1 MHAEVQTKHPRGRE
15 SGDGGLAK
23 QIDALVSE
31 GDDPVLAAQAA
42 GLRYVTDGRPGIR
55 RKRAGKG
62 FSYVSPE
69 GSPVRDEGELRRIRA
84 LAVPPAWT
92 DVWICPD
99 PYGHIEAT
107 GRDARGRKQ
116 YRYHARWREVRDE
129 TKYGRMVAFGDV
141 LPEIRRRVSADLRK
155 DGLPRAKVLA
165 AVVRLLE
172 TTLIRVGNEEYAKE
186 NRSYGLTTLRDR
198 HVRVR
203 GDTLRFEF
211 VGKGGQRRRI
221 DLRDAK
227 LARIVKRCQDLP
239 GQVLFQYVGDDAH
252 VRDVG
257 SEDVNDYLREITGH
271 EFTAKDFR
279 TWTGT
284 VMAALALAELEPFR
298 SQRQAKKNVV
308 SAIEQV
314 AERLGNTPAVCRKC
328 YVHPQVIDA
337 YLDGS
342 PILIDR
348 SAKRSRG
355 LSSEERAVL
364 RFLKRK
370 LKESGARSESLEQTL
385 RRSVKQAKG
394 G

>member
-1 MHAEVQTKHPRGRE
+1 MAVT
-15 SGDGGLAK
+15 AK

-31 GDDPVLAAQAA
+31 GDDPILAARAA
-42 GLRYVTDGRPGIR
+42 GLRYFTDGRPGIR

-62 FSYVSPE
+62 FSYSSPD

-99 PYGHIEAT
+99 PYGHIQAT

-172 TTLIRVGNEEYAKE
+172 TTLIRVGNEEYARE

-239 GQVLFQYVGDDAH
+239 GQVLFQYVDDDDR

-257 SEDVNDYLREITGH
+257 SEDVNDYLREITGQ

-370 LKESGARSESLEQTL
+370 LKESGAKSESLEQTL

>member
-1 MHAEVQTKHPRGRE
+1 MAVT
-15 SGDGGLAK
+15 AK
-23 QIDALVSE
+23 QIDELVSE
-31 GDDPVLAAQAA
+31 GDDPVLAARAA
-42 GLRYVTDGRPGIR
+42 GLRYVTDARPGIR

-62 FSYVSPE
+62 FAYVGPD
-69 GSPVRDEGELRRIRA
+69 GSSIRDEAELQRIRA

-92 DVWICPD
+92 DVWICVD
-99 PYGHIEAT
+99 PYGHIQAT
-107 GRDARGRKQ
+107 GRDARRRKQ

-129 TKYGRMVAFGDV
+129 TKYGRMVAFGRV
-141 LPEIRRRVSADLRK
+141 LPEVRRRVGADLRK

-198 HVRVR
+198 HVKVR
-203 GDTLRFEF
+203 GNVLRFEF
-211 VGKGGQRRRI
+211 VGKGGQRRRV

-227 LARIVKRCQDLP
+227 LARLVKRCQDLP
-239 GQVLFQYVGDDAH
+239 GQELFQYVDDDGE

-257 SEDVNDYLREITGH
+257 SEDVNDYLREITGQ

-279 TWTGT
+279 TWAGT
-284 VMAALALAELEPFR
+284 VMAALALAELEPFG

-337 YLDGS
+337 YLDGT

-355 LSSEERAVL
+355 LSGEERAVL
-364 RFLKRK
+364 RFLKRR
-370 LKESGARSESLEQTL
+370 LKESEAKSESVEETL
-385 RRSVKQAKG
+385 RRSVRQAKEG
-394 G
+394 KR

>member
-1 MHAEVQTKHPRGRE
+1 MAVT
-15 SGDGGLAK
+15 AK

-99 PYGHIEAT
+99 PRGHIQAT

-116 YRYHARWREVRDE
+116 YRYHTRWREVRDE

-257 SEDVNDYLREITGH
+257 SEDVNDYLREITGQ

-314 AERLGNTPAVCRKC
+314 AERLGNTPAVCREC

>member
-1 MHAEVQTKHPRGRE
+1 MAVT
-15 SGDGGLAK
+15 AK

-99 PYGHIEAT
+99 PRGHIQAT

-116 YRYHARWREVRDE
+116 YRYHTRWREVRDE

-257 SEDVNDYLREITGH
+257 SEDVNDYLREITGQ

-314 AERLGNTPAVCRKC
+314 AERLGNTPAVCRNC

>member
-1 MHAEVQTKHPRGRE
+1 MAVT
-15 SGDGGLAK
+15 AK

-69 GSPVRDEGELRRIRA
+69 GSPVRDEGELRRICA

-99 PYGHIEAT
+99 PRGHIQAT
-107 GRDARGRKQ
+107 GRDTRGRKQ
-116 YRYHARWREVRDE
+116 YRYHPRWREVRDE

-141 LPEIRRRVSADLRK
+141 LPEIRRRVSADLSK

-257 SEDVNDYLREITGH
+257 SEDVNDYLREITGQ

-314 AERLGNTPAVCRKC
+314 AERLGNTPAVCREC

>member
-1 MHAEVQTKHPRGRE
+1 
-15 SGDGGLAK
+15 
-23 QIDALVSE
+23 
-31 GDDPVLAAQAA
+31 
-42 GLRYVTDGRPGIR
+42 
-55 RKRAGKG
+55 
-62 FSYVSPE
+62 
-69 GSPVRDEGELRRIRA
+69 
-84 LAVPPAWT
+84 
-92 DVWICPD
+92 
-99 PYGHIEAT
+99 
-107 GRDARGRKQ
+107 
-116 YRYHARWREVRDE
+116 
-129 TKYGRMVAFGDV
+129 
-141 LPEIRRRVSADLRK
+141 VSADLRK

-198 HVRVR
+198 HVKVR
-203 GDTLRFEF
+203 GNVLRFEF
-211 VGKGGQRRRI
+211 VGKGGQRRRV

-227 LARIVKRCQDLP
+227 LARLVKRCQDLP
-239 GQVLFQYVGDDAH
+239 GQELFQYVDDDGE

-257 SEDVNDYLREITGH
+257 SEDVNDYVREITGQ

-279 TWTGT
+279 TWAGT
-284 VMAALALAELEPFR
+284 VMAALALAELEPFG

-314 AERLGNTPAVCRKC
+314 ADRLGNTPAVCRKC

-337 YLDGS
+337 YLDGT

-355 LSSEERAVL
+355 LSGEERAVL

-370 LKESGARSESLEQTL
+370 LKESEAKSESIEETL
-385 RRSVKQAKG
+385 RRSVKQSKEG
-394 G
+394 KR

>member
-1 MHAEVQTKHPRGRE
+1 MAVT
-15 SGDGGLAK
+15 AK
-23 QIDALVSE
+23 QIDELVSE
-31 GDDPVLAAQAA
+31 GDDPVLAARAA
-42 GLRYVTDGRPGIR
+42 GLRYATDARPGIR
-55 RKRAGKG
+55 RKRAGKE
-62 FSYVSPE
+62 FAYVSPD
-69 GSPVRDEGELRRIRA
+69 GSSVRDEAELQRIRA

-92 DVWICPD
+92 DVWICVD
-99 PYGHIEAT
+99 PRGHIQAT
-107 GRDARGRKQ
+107 GRDARRRKQ

-129 TKYGRMVAFGDV
+129 TKYGRMVAFGQV
-141 LPEIRRRVSADLRK
+141 LPEVRRRVSADLRK

-198 HVRVR
+198 HVKVR
-203 GDTLRFEF
+203 GNVLRFEF
-211 VGKGGQRRRI
+211 VGKGGQRRRV

-227 LARIVKRCQDLP
+227 LARLVKRCQDLP
-239 GQVLFQYVGDDAH
+239 GQELFQYVDDDGE

-257 SEDVNDYLREITGH
+257 SEDVNDYLREITGQ

-279 TWTGT
+279 TWAGT
-284 VMAALALAELEPFR
+284 VMAALALALEPFG

-314 AERLGNTPAVCRKC
+314 ADRLGNTPAVCRKC

-337 YLDGS
+337 YLDGT

-355 LSSEERAVL
+355 LSGEERAVL

-370 LKESGARSESLEQTL
+370 LKESEAKSESIEETL
-385 RRSVKQAKG
+385 RRSVKQSKEG
-394 G
+394 KR

>member
-1 MHAEVQTKHPRGRE
+1 
-15 SGDGGLAK
+15 
-23 QIDALVSE
+23 
-31 GDDPVLAAQAA
+31 
-42 GLRYVTDGRPGIR
+42 
-55 RKRAGKG
+55 
-62 FSYVSPE
+62 
-69 GSPVRDEGELRRIRA
+69 
-84 LAVPPAWT
+84 
-92 DVWICPD
+92 
-99 PYGHIEAT
+99 
-107 GRDARGRKQ
+107 
-116 YRYHARWREVRDE
+116 
-129 TKYGRMVAFGDV
+129 
-141 LPEIRRRVSADLRK
+141 
-155 DGLPRAKVLA
+155 
-165 AVVRLLE
+165 
-172 TTLIRVGNEEYAKE
+172 
-186 NRSYGLTTLRDR
+186 
-198 HVRVR
+198 VRVR

-257 SEDVNDYLREITGH
+257 SEDVNDYLREITGQ

>member
-1 MHAEVQTKHPRGRE
+1 MAVT
-15 SGDGGLAK
+15 AK
-23 QIDALVSE
+23 QIDELVSE

-42 GLRYVTDGRPGIR
+42 GLRYVTDARPGIR
-55 RKRAGKG
+55 RRRTGKG
-62 FSYVSPE
+62 FSYTGPD
-69 GSPVRDEGELRRIRA
+69 GSQLRDEDELGRIRA

-99 PYGHIEAT
+99 PRGHIQAT

-116 YRYHARWREVRDE
+116 YRYHTRWREVRDE

-155 DGLPRAKVLA
+155 DGLPREKVLA

-186 NRSYGLTTLRDR
+186 NRSYGLTTLRGR

-239 GQVLFQYVGDDAH
+239 GQELFRYVDDDGE

-257 SEDVNDYLREITGH
+257 SESVNEYLREITGQ

-279 TWTGT
+279 TWAGT
-284 VMAALALAELEPFR
+284 VLAALALAELDPFR
-298 SQRQAKKNVV
+298 SHRQAKKNVV

-370 LKESGARSESLEQTL
+370 LKESEAKSESLEQTL

-394 G
+394 

>member
-1 MHAEVQTKHPRGRE
+1 MAVT
-15 SGDGGLAK
+15 AK

-31 GDDPVLAAQAA
+31 GDDPILAARAA

-55 RKRAGKG
+55 RKCAGKG

-69 GSPVRDEGELRRIRA
+69 GSRVRDEDELRRIRA

-99 PYGHIEAT
+99 ARGHIQAT

-116 YRYHARWREVRDE
+116 YRYHPRWREVRDE
-129 TKYGRMVAFGDV
+129 TKYGRMVAFGNV

-155 DGLPRAKVLA
+155 DDLPRAKVLA

-239 GQVLFQYVGDDAH
+239 GQVLFQYVDDDDE

-257 SEDVNDYLREITGH
+257 SEDVNDYLREITGQ

-284 VMAALALAELEPFR
+284 VMAALALSELEPFR

-370 LKESGARSESLEQTL
+370 LKESGAKSESLEQTL

-394 G
+394 GSTSGRDG